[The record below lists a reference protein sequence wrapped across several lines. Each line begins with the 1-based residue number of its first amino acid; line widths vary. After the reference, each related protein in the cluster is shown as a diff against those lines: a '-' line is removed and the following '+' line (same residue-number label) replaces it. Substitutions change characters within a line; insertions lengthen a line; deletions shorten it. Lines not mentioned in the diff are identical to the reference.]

1 MSTVHRITTT
11 VVARIQRRRRGGSLR
26 RRILVLTA
34 VTAAGVAVLVAAAT
48 VGVAALIL
56 NRQVDNELRAAVANG
71 SASGPTNGRPA
82 PFPDRPGN
90 RRDDD
95 RTPLMVGQT
104 MTRIIT
110 PSGSVQGSPEMQL
123 IPVDSDD
130 LAVARGASAE
140 EHGSVKFAGRHY
152 RTLTV
157 PRSNGPGSVQA
168 FRSTDD
174 IDESLV
180 VLGVVAASV
189 AAAGVVMAGGLGWLA
204 ARSALRP
211 VDAMA
216 SAAEHVAATDDLTI
230 RVPEVGGVELEGLA
244 RSMNTMLASLA
255 SSQEQ
260 QQHLIADAGHE
271 LRTPITSIRTNL
283 ELIAAHP
290 DMDEADRTAIF
301 SDVTAQLEEFGVLIA
316 DLTALAR
323 GDDAASQERSAVRL
337 DVVVERAVGR
347 ARRRSIGA
355 RIEMATEPATLDG
368 QSALLERAVLN
379 VLDNAIKWSPP
390 DGQVTITQAGGV
402 ITVSDEGPGV
412 SPEDRVRVF
421 DRFWRPES
429 SRSTPGS
436 GLGLAIVEQVVR
448 AHGGTAVI
456 GETPAGGASVV
467 LTLPVDSAPTDLS

>member
-1 MSTVHRITTT
+1 MVGRW
-11 VVARIQRRRRGGSLR
+11 RRGGSLR

-56 NRQVDNELRAAVANG
+56 NRQVDDELRAAVGNDT
-71 SASGPTNGRPA
+71 ASGRPG
-82 PFPDRPGN
+82 PFDDRPGN
-90 RRDDD
+90 RRASD
-95 RTPLMVGQT
+95 RPPVQPSQT

-110 PSGSVQGSPEMQL
+110 PTGSVEGPAELQM
-123 IPVDSDD
+123 IPVDREVQE
-130 LAVARGASAE
+130 VASGASTE
-140 EHGSVKFAGRHY
+140 ERGTVKFAGHHY
-152 RTLTV
+152 RSLTV
-157 PRSNGPGSVQA
+157 PRADGPGSVQA
-168 FRSTDD
+168 LRSTDD
-174 IDESLV
+174 IDDSLL

-216 SAAEHVAATDDLTI
+216 SAAQHVAATDDLSI
-230 RVPEVGGVELEGLA
+230 RVPEVGGVELEALA
-244 RSMNTMLASLA
+244 RSMNSMLASLA

-283 ELIAAHP
+283 ELLAAHP
-290 DMDEADRTAIF
+290 HMDEADRAAIF

-323 GDDAASQERSAVRL
+323 GDDAASQERSALRL
-337 DVVVERAVGR
+337 DVVVERAVDR
-347 ARRRSIGA
+347 ARRRA
-355 RIEMATEPATLDG
+355 TDAHIEMATEPATLDG

-379 VLDNAIKWSPP
+379 VLDNALKWSPP
-390 DGQVTITQAGGV
+390 GGRVTITQAAGV
-402 ITVSDEGPGV
+402 ISVSDEGPGV
-412 SPEDRVRVF
+412 SPEDRLRVF

-429 SRSTPGS
+429 SRSTAGS
-436 GLGLAIVEQVVR
+436 GLGLAIVDQVVR
-448 AHGGTAVI
+448 SHGGTAVI
-456 GETPAGGASVV
+456 GESSGGGASVV
-467 LTLPVDSAPTDLS
+467 ITLPVDSPEGDLS